1 MGNIIAPAQS
11 VGRIHDRLLRVYDF
25 MVAEKNHRF
34 GIFRTV
40 GTGRRKTRSRGCLAV
55 RPDQS
60 GTEFLRK
67 NPAITASL
75 GASQHTSIILP
86 DSSSPFL
93 NTLKTSI
100 WQVCTEYIA
109 GNLPPAWSV
118 SLSTLLTPPRLR
130 KHRKYASI
138 FARQRICILASA
150 SIYSGA
156 WQISCAPNQWRAML
170 TPRD

>member
-11 VGRIHDRLLRVYDF
+11 VGRIHDRLLRVYDC

-34 GIFRTV
+34 GIFRT
-40 GTGRRKTRSRGCLAV
+40 GWRKTRSRACFAV
-55 RPDQS
+55 RPDRS

-67 NPAITASL
+67 NPAIAASL
-75 GASQHTSIILP
+75 GASQHAFIILP

-93 NTLKTSI
+93 NTSKTSI

-109 GNLPPAWSV
+109 GNLLPTWSV

-138 FARQRICILASA
+138 FARQRICLLASV

-156 WQISCAPNQWRAML
+156 WQISCAPDQWRAML
-170 TPRD
+170 TQRH